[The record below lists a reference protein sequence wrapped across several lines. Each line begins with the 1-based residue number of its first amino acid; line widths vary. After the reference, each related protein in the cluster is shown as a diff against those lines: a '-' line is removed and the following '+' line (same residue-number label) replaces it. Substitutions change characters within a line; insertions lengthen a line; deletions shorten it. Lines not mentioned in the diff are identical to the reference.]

1 MPRKNPKIKISL
13 LGGLNEIGKNM
24 TVIEYRGDIVV
35 IDCGLIFPED
45 EMLGI
50 DIVIPD
56 ITYLVKNKDRI
67 RALLVTHG
75 HEDHIGAIPYF
86 LKKLNVPIY
95 SMKFTLGLIKLKLK
109 EHNITGVEQHEVQ
122 PKQKISVGAFDAEFI
137 RVNHSIPDSCCI
149 ALHTDAGIIF
159 HTGDFKIDFTPIDK
173 NKADL
178 TEIADVGKK
187 GVLCMLGEST
197 NVELP
202 GYTESEST
210 VGTTLSNIFAAEQ
223 NNRIFVATFASNV
236 HRLQQIIDAA
246 YKNGRKVAVTGR
258 SLANILAVAS
268 EFNYIKIPKNTYIDL
283 RDINDYNDNELVII
297 TTGSQGEPL
306 AALTRM
312 SKMEHRQIEIKQGD
326 VVIFSAHPIPGNE
339 KLVSRVINSLFERGA
354 KVIYDTVSEIHVSG
368 HARQEELK
376 LMLTLV
382 NPKYFVPIHGEKRH
396 LIQHK
401 RMAQKLGIPERNI
414 FLMYN
419 GDVLEIDKGQ
429 KKAGIT
435 GKVQAGNVLVDG
447 LGVGD
452 VGNIVLRDRKHL
464 SEDGLI
470 VIVIPASD
478 LNNLEQKIEIIS
490 RGFVYVRESEKLIE
504 EIKKIAAETFRQ
516 CCDESMTDR
525 AGIKNMIKDN
535 LKNYLFEKTKRDP
548 MILPIIID

>member
-1 MPRKNPKIKISL
+1 MAKRNQKIKISL

-24 TVIEYRGDIVV
+24 TMIEYKGDIVI

-56 ITYLVKNKDRI
+56 VSYLVKNKDKI
-67 RALLVTHG
+67 KALLVTHG
-75 HEDHIGAIPYF
+75 HEDHIGAIPYL
-86 LKKLNVPIY
+86 LKKINVPIY
-95 SMKFTLGLIKLKLK
+95 TMKFTLGLIKLKIK
-109 EHNITGVEQHEVQ
+109 EHNLSGVDLHEIQ
-122 PKQKISVGAFDAEFI
+122 PRQKISLGAFDAEFI
-137 RVNHSIPDSCCI
+137 RVNHSIPDSCSI
-149 ALHTDAGIIF
+149 ALHTDQGIIF

-173 NKADL
+173 NRVDL
-178 TEIADVGKK
+178 TSIAQIGSK
-187 GVLCMLGEST
+187 GVICMLGEST

-202 GYTESEST
+202 GYTESESA
-210 VGTTLSNIFAAEQ
+210 VGTTLSNIFQAETE
-223 NNRIFVATFASNV
+223 NRIFIATFASNV

-246 YKNGRKVAVTGR
+246 YKNGRKVAVSGR

-268 EFNYIKIPKNTYIDL
+268 EFKYINIPEGTYIDL
-283 RDINDYNDNELVII
+283 RDINKYQDNELVII

-312 SKMEHRQIEIKQGD
+312 SKMEHRQVEIKDGD

-339 KLVSRVINSLFERGA
+339 KLVSRVINALFERGA
-354 KVIYDTVSEIHVSG
+354 KVIYDSISEIHVSG

-376 LMLTLV
+376 LMLSLV
-382 NPKYFVPIHGEKRH
+382 KPKYFVPIHGERRH

-401 RMAQKLGIPERNI
+401 KMAEKLGIPSENI

-419 GDVLEIDKGQ
+419 GDTLEIDRDIAQLGNR
-429 KKAGIT
+429 I
-435 GKVQAGNVLVDG
+435 QAGSIMVDG

-470 VIVIPASD
+470 VIVIPID
-478 LNNLEQKIEIIS
+478 ETENIQDKIEIIS
-490 RGFVYVRESEKLIE
+490 RGFVYVRESEKLMD
-504 EIKKIAAETFRQ
+504 EIKALTVETVKQ
-516 CCDESMTDR
+516 CISKNNIDR
-525 AGIKNMIKDN
+525 VQIKNAVKEN
-535 LKNYLFEKTKRDP
+535 LKYYLFEKTKRDP

>member
-1 MPRKNPKIKISL
+1 MAKRNQKIKISL

-24 TVIEYRGDIVV
+24 TMIEYKGDIVI

-56 ITYLVKNKDRI
+56 VSYLVKNKDKI
-67 RALLVTHG
+67 KALLVTHG
-75 HEDHIGAIPYF
+75 HEDHIGAIPYL
-86 LKKLNVPIY
+86 LKKINVPIY
-95 SMKFTLGLIKLKLK
+95 TMKFTLGLIKLKIK
-109 EHNITGVEQHEVQ
+109 EHNLSGVDLHEIQ
-122 PKQKISVGAFDAEFI
+122 PRQKISLGAFDAEFI
-137 RVNHSIPDSCCI
+137 RVNHSIPDSCSI
-149 ALHTDAGIIF
+149 ALHTDQGIIF

-173 NKADL
+173 NRVDL
-178 TEIADVGKK
+178 TSIAQIGSK
-187 GVLCMLGEST
+187 GVICMLGEST

-202 GYTESEST
+202 GYTESESA
-210 VGTTLSNIFAAEQ
+210 VGTTLSNIFQAETE
-223 NNRIFVATFASNV
+223 NRIFVATFASNV

-246 YKNGRKVAVTGR
+246 YKNGRKVAVSGR

-268 EFNYIKIPKNTYIDL
+268 EFKYINIPEGTYIDL
-283 RDINDYNDNELVII
+283 RDINKYQDNELVII

-312 SKMEHRQIEIKQGD
+312 SKMEHRQVEIKDGD

-339 KLVSRVINSLFERGA
+339 KLVSRVINALFERGA
-354 KVIYDTVSEIHVSG
+354 KVIYDSISEIHVSG

-376 LMLTLV
+376 LMLSLV
-382 NPKYFVPIHGEKRH
+382 KPKYFIPIHGERRH

-401 RMAQKLGIPERNI
+401 KMAEKLGIPSENI

-419 GDVLEIDKGQ
+419 GDTLEIDRDIAQLGNR
-429 KKAGIT
+429 I
-435 GKVQAGNVLVDG
+435 QAGSIMVDG

-470 VIVIPASD
+470 VIVIPID
-478 LNNLEQKIEIIS
+478 ETENIQDKIEIIS
-490 RGFVYVRESEKLIE
+490 RGFVYVRESEKLMD
-504 EIKKIAAETFRQ
+504 EIKALTVETVKQ
-516 CCDESMTDR
+516 CISKNNIDR
-525 AGIKNMIKDN
+525 VQIKNAVKEN
-535 LKNYLFEKTKRDP
+535 LKYYLFEKTKRDP

>member
-1 MPRKNPKIKISL
+1 MAKRNQKIKISL

-24 TVIEYRGDIVV
+24 TMIEYKGDIVI

-56 ITYLVKNKDRI
+56 MSYLVKNKDKI
-67 RALLVTHG
+67 KALLVTHG
-75 HEDHIGAIPYF
+75 HEDHIGAIPYL
-86 LKKLNVPIY
+86 LKKINVPIY
-95 SMKFTLGLIKLKLK
+95 TMKFTLGLIKLKIK
-109 EHNITGVEQHEVQ
+109 EHNLSGVDLHEIQ
-122 PKQKISVGAFDAEFI
+122 PRQKISLGAFDAEFI
-137 RVNHSIPDSCCI
+137 RVNHSIPDSCSI
-149 ALHTDAGIIF
+149 ALHTDQGIIF

-173 NKADL
+173 NRVDL
-178 TEIADVGKK
+178 TSIAQIGSK
-187 GVLCMLGEST
+187 GVICMLGEST

-202 GYTESEST
+202 GYTESESA
-210 VGTTLSNIFAAEQ
+210 VGTTLSNIFQAETE
-223 NNRIFVATFASNV
+223 NRIFVATFASNV

-246 YKNGRKVAVTGR
+246 YKNGRKVAVSGR

-268 EFNYIKIPKNTYIDL
+268 EFKYINIPEGTYIDL
-283 RDINDYNDNELVII
+283 RDINKYQDNELVII

-312 SKMEHRQIEIKQGD
+312 SKMEHRQVEIKDGD

-339 KLVSRVINSLFERGA
+339 KLVSRVINALFERGA
-354 KVIYDTVSEIHVSG
+354 KVIYDSISEIHVSG

-376 LMLTLV
+376 LMLSLV
-382 NPKYFVPIHGEKRH
+382 KPKYFVPIHGERRH

-401 RMAQKLGIPERNI
+401 KMAEKLGIPSENI

-419 GDVLEIDKGQ
+419 GDTLEIDRDIAQLGNR
-429 KKAGIT
+429 I
-435 GKVQAGNVLVDG
+435 QAGSIMVDG

-470 VIVIPASD
+470 VIVIPID
-478 LNNLEQKIEIIS
+478 ETENIQDKIEIIS
-490 RGFVYVRESEKLIE
+490 RGFVYVRESEKLMD
-504 EIKKIAAETFRQ
+504 EIKALTVETVKQ
-516 CCDESMTDR
+516 CISKNNIDR
-525 AGIKNMIKDN
+525 VQIKNAVKEN
-535 LKNYLFEKTKRDP
+535 LKYYLFEKTKRDP

>member
-109 EHNITGVEQHEVQ
+109 EHNITGVELHEVQ